1 MLVTI
6 TTRGEAAPDLSH
18 LLHKHPGRA
27 QSFDLSV
34 GTAHVFYPA
43 DTATTCTAA
52 LLLEVDAIAL
62 ARSKRYGADAQALS
76 RYVNDRPY
84 ASTSMLA
91 LAIGQV
97 FRSAMGGRSASRP
110 ERAAAPM
117 DLELALTSVPSEV
130 DEHGTGLAT
139 RLFAPL
145 GWTVEETRRPLDETR
160 PEWGDAATVGLRLRG
175 QVRLADALRQLTVL
189 LPVLD
194 DAKHYWVG
202 DDEVGMLLRRGEG
215 WLAGHPLRELI
226 TTRSLAHQRGLVDD
240 ATTRLLGVDAD
251 LDAGVADGGRVDAGA
266 EDGVRA
272 GDGPGGTTPVGTA
285 PHVDDVPAGT
295 PLYRRRAEA
304 VLTALADVRARTV
317 ADVGCGE
324 GALLQ
329 HLFADR
335 SFTTVIG
342 TDVAPRGLARAERR
356 LRLDDVS
363 DEQRARVRLL
373 QSSVTYSDDRIAGLD
388 AVVLMEVVEHVDP
401 ERLPALE
408 ASVFEAARP
417 GAVVV
422 TTPNAEHNVRYEH
435 LAPGRFRHPDH
446 RFEWT
451 RAEFRAWAQAVG
463 DRHGYTVELRPV
475 GDDDPEVGPPTQ
487 LALFRRT
494 TSATTISDTTTSTT
508 TATGGTA

>member
-1 MLVTI
+1 MLVTLS
-6 TTRGEAAPDLSH
+6 TRGEAAPDLSH

-43 DTATTCTAA
+43 DTAEVCTAA
-52 LLLEVDAIAL
+52 LLLEIDAVAL

-84 ASTSMLA
+84 VSTSMLA

-97 FRSAMGGRSASRP
+97 FRSAMAGKSESRP

-117 DLELALTSVPSEV
+117 DLDVALTSVPSET
-130 DEHGTGLAT
+130 DAHGVGLAT

-145 GWTVEETRRPLDETR
+145 GWAVEETRRPLDDTR
-160 PEWGDAATVGLRLRG
+160 PEWGDARTVGLRLRG
-175 QVRLADALRQLTVL
+175 SVRLADALRQLTVL

-202 DDEVGMLLRRGEG
+202 DDEVGKLLRRGEG
-215 WLAGHPLRELI
+215 WLAEHPLRDLI
-226 TTRSLAHQRGLVDD
+226 TTRSLAHQRSLVED
-240 ATTRLLGVDAD
+240 ATSRLLG
-251 LDAGVADGGRVDAGA
+251 LDETSAATAGGA
-266 EDGVRA
+266 AATSDRTEA
-272 GDGPGGTTPVGTA
+272 A
-285 PHVDDVPAGT
+285 AET
-295 PLYRRRAEA
+295 PLHRRRADA
-304 VLTALADVRARTV
+304 VLTALADTGASTV

-324 GALLQ
+324 GALLR
-329 HLFADR
+329 HLVADR
-335 SFTTVIG
+335 TFTTVIG
-342 TDVAPRGLARAERR
+342 TDVAPRELERAERR
-356 LRLDDVS
+356 LHLDEAS

-388 AVVLMEVVEHVDP
+388 AIVLMEVVEHVDP

-408 ASVFEAARP
+408 TSVFAAARP
-417 GAVVV
+417 AAVVV
-422 TTPNAEHNVRYEH
+422 TTPNAEHNVRFER
-435 LAPGRFRHPDH
+435 LAAGRFRHSDH

-451 RAEFRAWAQAVG
+451 RDEFRAWATAVG
-463 DRHGYTVELRPV
+463 DRHGYTTEFRPV

-487 LALFRRT
+487 LALFRRLRG
-494 TSATTISDTTTSTT
+494 SEDA
-508 TATGGTA
+508 A

>member
-1 MLVTI
+1 MLVTLS
-6 TTRGEAAPDLSH
+6 TRGEAAPDLSH

-43 DTATTCTAA
+43 DTAQVCTAA
-52 LLLEVDAIAL
+52 LLLEIDAVAL

-84 ASTSMLA
+84 VSTSMLA

-97 FRSAMGGRSASRP
+97 FRSAMAGKSESRP
-110 ERAAAPM
+110 ERAAAPI
-117 DLELALTSVPSEV
+117 DLDVALTSVPSEA
-130 DEHGTGLAT
+130 DEHGVGLAT

-145 GWTVEETRRPLDETR
+145 GWAVEETRRPLDDTR
-160 PEWGDAATVGLRLRG
+160 PEWGDATTVELRLRG
-175 QVRLADALRQLTVL
+175 SVRLSDALRQLTVL

-202 DDEVGMLLRRGEG
+202 DDEVGKLLRRGEG
-215 WLAGHPLRELI
+215 WLAEHPLRDLI
-226 TTRSLAHQRGLVDD
+226 TTRSLAHQRSLVEDATSRLLGLDETSDASTDGAD
-240 ATTRLLGVDAD
+240 ATTDGAYPTTDRTDA
-251 LDAGVADGGRVDAGA
+251 AV
-266 EDGVRA
+266 E
-272 GDGPGGTTPVGTA
+272 
-285 PHVDDVPAGT
+285 T

-304 VLTALADVRARTV
+304 VLTALADTGARTV

-324 GALLQ
+324 GALLR
-329 HLFADR
+329 HLVADR
-335 SFTTVIG
+335 TFTTVIG
-342 TDVAPRGLARAERR
+342 TDVAPRELERAERR
-356 LRLDDVS
+356 LHLDEAS

-388 AVVLMEVVEHVDP
+388 AIVLMEVVEHVDP

-408 ASVFEAARP
+408 TSVFAAARP
-417 GAVVV
+417 AAVVV
-422 TTPNAEHNVRYEH
+422 TTPNAEHNVRFER
-435 LAPGRFRHPDH
+435 LAAGRFRHPDH

-451 RAEFRAWAQAVG
+451 RDQFRAWATAVG
-463 DRHGYTVELRPV
+463 DRHGYTTEFRSV

-487 LALFRRT
+487 LALFRRLHG
-494 TSATTISDTTTSTT
+494 SEA
-508 TATGGTA
+508 AA

>member
-6 TTRGEAAPDLSH
+6 TTRGDAAPDLSH

-34 GTAHVFYPA
+34 GTAHVFYPV
-43 DTATTCTAA
+43 DTPDVCSAA

-62 ARSKRYGADAQALS
+62 ACSKRYGVDAQALS

-97 FRSAMGGRSASRP
+97 FRSAMGGRSTSRP
-110 ERAAAPM
+110 ERAAAPI

-130 DEHGTGLAT
+130 DEHGVGLAS

-145 GWTVEETRRPLDETR
+145 GWDVDETRRPLDDTR

-175 QVRLADALRQLTVL
+175 RVRLSDALRQLTVL

-215 WLAGHPLRELI
+215 WLAEHPLRELI
-226 TTRSLAHQRGLVDD
+226 TSRSLAHQRSLVDD
-240 ATTRLLGVDAD
+240 ATSRLLG
-251 LDAGVADGGRVDAGA
+251 LDGT
-266 EDGVRA
+266 A
-272 GDGPGGTTPVGTA
+272 GDGGAVDAPVDEASADDDGTSA
-285 PHVDDVPAGT
+285 RET

-304 VLTALADVRARTV
+304 VLTALADVQAHTV

-324 GALLQ
+324 GALLR

-335 SFTTVIG
+335 SFTTIIG
-342 TDVAPRGLARAERR
+342 TDVAPRELARAERR

-373 QSSVTYSDDRIAGLD
+373 RSSVTYSDDRIAGLD

-408 ASVFEAARP
+408 ASVFLAARP
-417 GAVVV
+417 AAVVV
-422 TTPNAEHNVRYEH
+422 TTPNAEHNVRFAS
-435 LAPGRFRHPDH
+435 LAAGRFRHPDH

-451 RAEFRAWAQAVG
+451 RDEFRTWAQAVA
-463 DRHGYTVELRPV
+463 DRHGYTVEHRPV

-487 LALFRRT
+487 LALFRRHT
-494 TSATTISDTTTSTT
+494 TSSPTNGSLTTISTT
-508 TATGGTA
+508 TGGTAA

>member
-6 TTRGEAAPDLSH
+6 TTRGDAAPDLSH

-43 DTATTCTAA
+43 DTPDECTAA

-97 FRSAMGGRSASRP
+97 FRSAMGGRSTSRP
-110 ERAAAPM
+110 ERAAEPM
-117 DLELALTSVPSEV
+117 DLELGLTSVPSEV
-130 DEHGTGLAT
+130 DEHGVGLAT

-145 GWTVEETRRPLDETR
+145 GWDVEETRRPLDDTR

-175 QVRLADALRQLTVL
+175 RVRLADALRQLTVL

-215 WLAGHPLRELI
+215 WLAEHPLRELI
-226 TTRSLAHQRGLVDD
+226 TTRSLAHQRSLVDD
-240 ATTRLLGVDAD
+240 ATGRLLR
-251 LDAGVADGGRVDAGA
+251 LDGT
-266 EDGVRA
+266 A
-272 GDGPGGTTPVGTA
+272 GDGGAVDAPVDEAPADDDSTA
-285 PHVDDVPAGT
+285 TAET

-304 VLTALADVRARTV
+304 VLTALADVQAHTV

-324 GALLQ
+324 GALLR

-335 SFTTVIG
+335 SFTTIIG
-342 TDVAPRGLARAERR
+342 TDVAPRELARAERR

-408 ASVFEAARP
+408 ASVFQAARP
-417 GAVVV
+417 AAVVV
-422 TTPNAEHNVRYEH
+422 TTPNAEHNVRFAS
-435 LAPGRFRHPDH
+435 LAAGRFRHPDH

-451 RAEFRAWAQAVG
+451 RDEFRTWAQGVG
-463 DRHGYTVELRPV
+463 DRHGYTVEHRPV

-487 LALFRRT
+487 LALFRRHT
-494 TSATTISDTTTSTT
+494 TGGPTTTSQT
-508 TATGGTA
+508 TGGTAA

>member
-1 MLVTI
+1 VLVTLS
-6 TTRGEAAPDLSH
+6 TRGEAAPDLSH

-43 DTATTCTAA
+43 DTAEVCTAA
-52 LLLEVDAIAL
+52 LLLEIDAVAL

-84 ASTSMLA
+84 VSTSMLA

-97 FRSAMGGRSASRP
+97 FRSAMAGKSESRP

-117 DLELALTSVPSEV
+117 DLDVALTSVPSET
-130 DEHGTGLAT
+130 DAHGVGLAT

-145 GWTVEETRRPLDETR
+145 GWAVEETRRPLDDTR
-160 PEWGDAATVGLRLRG
+160 PEWGDARTVGLRLRG
-175 QVRLADALRQLTVL
+175 SVRLADALRQLTVL

-202 DDEVGMLLRRGEG
+202 DDEVGKLLRRGEG
-215 WLAGHPLRELI
+215 WLAEHPLRDLI
-226 TTRSLAHQRGLVDD
+226 TTRSLAHQRSLVED
-240 ATTRLLGVDAD
+240 ATSRLLG
-251 LDAGVADGGRVDAGA
+251 LDETSAATAGGA
-266 EDGVRA
+266 AATSDRTEA
-272 GDGPGGTTPVGTA
+272 A
-285 PHVDDVPAGT
+285 AET
-295 PLYRRRAEA
+295 PLHRRRADA
-304 VLTALADVRARTV
+304 VLTALADTGASTV

-324 GALLQ
+324 GALLR
-329 HLFADR
+329 HLVADR
-335 SFTTVIG
+335 TFTTVIG
-342 TDVAPRGLARAERR
+342 TDVAPRELERAERR
-356 LRLDDVS
+356 LHLDEAS

-388 AVVLMEVVEHVDP
+388 AIVLMEVVEHVDP

-408 ASVFEAARP
+408 TSVFAAARP
-417 GAVVV
+417 AAVVV
-422 TTPNAEHNVRYEH
+422 TTPNAEHNVRFER
-435 LAPGRFRHPDH
+435 LAAGRFRHSDH

-451 RAEFRAWAQAVG
+451 RDEFRAWATAVG
-463 DRHGYTVELRPV
+463 DRHGYTTEFRPV

-487 LALFRRT
+487 LALFRRLRG
-494 TSATTISDTTTSTT
+494 SEDA
-508 TATGGTA
+508 A

>member
-1 MLVTI
+1 VLVTLS
-6 TTRGEAAPDLSH
+6 TRGEAAPDLSH

-43 DTATTCTAA
+43 DTAEVCTAA
-52 LLLEVDAIAL
+52 LLLEIDAVAL

-84 ASTSMLA
+84 VSTSMLA

-97 FRSAMGGRSASRP
+97 FRSAMAGKSESRP

-117 DLELALTSVPSEV
+117 DLDVALTSVPSEP
-130 DEHGTGLAT
+130 DAHGVGLAT

-145 GWTVEETRRPLDETR
+145 GWAVEETRRPLDDTR
-160 PEWGDAATVGLRLRG
+160 PEWGDARTVGLRLRG
-175 QVRLADALRQLTVL
+175 SVRLSDALRQLTVL

-202 DDEVGMLLRRGEG
+202 DDEVGKLLRRGEG
-215 WLAGHPLRELI
+215 WLAEHPLRDLI
-226 TTRSLAHQRGLVDD
+226 TTRSLAHQRSLVED
-240 ATTRLLGVDAD
+240 ATSRLLE
-251 LDAGVADGGRVDAGA
+251 LDETSTATADGAAATTDRTEAAA
-266 EDGVRA
+266 E
-272 GDGPGGTTPVGTA
+272 
-285 PHVDDVPAGT
+285 T
-295 PLYRRRAEA
+295 PLHRRRADA
-304 VLTALADVRARTV
+304 VLTALADTGASTV

-324 GALLQ
+324 GALLR
-329 HLFADR
+329 HLVADR

-342 TDVAPRGLARAERR
+342 TDVAPRELERAERR
-356 LRLDDVS
+356 LHLDEAS

-388 AVVLMEVVEHVDP
+388 AIVLMEVVEHVDP

-408 ASVFEAARP
+408 TSVFAAARP
-417 GAVVV
+417 AAVVV
-422 TTPNAEHNVRYEH
+422 TTPNAEHNVRFER
-435 LAPGRFRHPDH
+435 LAAGRFRHSDH

-451 RAEFRAWAQAVG
+451 RDEFRAWATAVG
-463 DRHGYTVELRPV
+463 DRHGYTTEFRPV

-487 LALFRRT
+487 LALFRRLRG
-494 TSATTISDTTTSTT
+494 SEDA
-508 TATGGTA
+508 A

>member
-1 MLVTI
+1 VLVTLS
-6 TTRGEAAPDLSH
+6 TRGEAAPDLSH

-43 DTATTCTAA
+43 DTAEVCTAA
-52 LLLEVDAIAL
+52 LLLEIDAVAL

-84 ASTSMLA
+84 VSTSMLA

-97 FRSAMGGRSASRP
+97 FRSAMAGKSESRP

-117 DLELALTSVPSEV
+117 DLDVALTSVPSEP
-130 DEHGTGLAT
+130 DAHGVGLAT

-145 GWTVEETRRPLDETR
+145 GWAVEETRRPLDDTR
-160 PEWGDAATVGLRLRG
+160 PEWGDARTVGLRLRG
-175 QVRLADALRQLTVL
+175 SVRLSDALRQLTVL

-202 DDEVGMLLRRGEG
+202 DDEVGKLLRRGEG
-215 WLAGHPLRELI
+215 WLAEHPLRDLI
-226 TTRSLAHQRGLVDD
+226 TTRSLAHQRSLVED
-240 ATTRLLGVDAD
+240 ATSRLLG
-251 LDAGVADGGRVDAGA
+251 LDETSAATADGAAATSDRTEAAA
-266 EDGVRA
+266 E
-272 GDGPGGTTPVGTA
+272 
-285 PHVDDVPAGT
+285 T
-295 PLYRRRAEA
+295 PLHRRRADA
-304 VLTALADVRARTV
+304 VLTALADTGASTV

-324 GALLQ
+324 GALLR
-329 HLFADR
+329 HLVADR
-335 SFTTVIG
+335 TFTTVIG
-342 TDVAPRGLARAERR
+342 TDVAPRELERAERR
-356 LRLDDVS
+356 LHLDEAS

-388 AVVLMEVVEHVDP
+388 AIVLMEVVEHVDP

-408 ASVFEAARP
+408 TSVFAAARP
-417 GAVVV
+417 AAVVV
-422 TTPNAEHNVRYEH
+422 TTPNAEHNVRFER
-435 LAPGRFRHPDH
+435 LAAGRFRHSDH

-451 RAEFRAWAQAVG
+451 RDEFRAWATAVG
-463 DRHGYTVELRPV
+463 DRHGYTTEFRPV

-487 LALFRRT
+487 LALFRRLRG
-494 TSATTISDTTTSTT
+494 SEDA
-508 TATGGTA
+508 A

>member
-6 TTRGEAAPDLSH
+6 TTRGDAAPDLSH

-43 DTATTCTAA
+43 DTPDTCTAA

-110 ERAAAPM
+110 ERAAEAL

-130 DEHGTGLAT
+130 DEHGVGLAT

-145 GWTVEETRRPLDETR
+145 GWDVEETRRPLDDTR

-175 QVRLADALRQLTVL
+175 RVRLADALRQLTVL

-202 DDEVGMLLRRGEG
+202 DDEVGMLLHRGEG
-215 WLAGHPLRELI
+215 WLAAHPLRELI
-226 TTRSLAHQRGLVDD
+226 TTRSLAHQRSLVDD
-240 ATTRLLGVDAD
+240 ATSRLLG
-251 LDAGVADGGRVDAGA
+251 LDGA
-266 EDGVRA
+266 A
-272 GDGPGGTTPVGTA
+272 GDGGAVDTAVDEAPADDDGTTA
-285 PHVDDVPAGT
+285 PSET

-304 VLTALADVRARTV
+304 VLTALADVQAHTV

-324 GALLQ
+324 GALLR

-335 SFTTVIG
+335 SFTTIIG
-342 TDVAPRGLARAERR
+342 TDVAPRELARAERR

-408 ASVFEAARP
+408 ASVFQAARP
-417 GAVVV
+417 VAVVV
-422 TTPNAEHNVRYEH
+422 TTPNAEHNVRFAS
-435 LAPGRFRHPDH
+435 LAAGRFRHPDH

-451 RAEFRAWAQAVG
+451 RDEFRTWAQAVG
-463 DRHGYTVELRPV
+463 DRHGYTVEHRPV

-487 LALFRRT
+487 LALFRRHT
-494 TSATTISDTTTSTT
+494 TGSHT
-508 TATGGTA
+508 TASPTTGGTAA

>member
-43 DTATTCTAA
+43 DTTTTCTAA

-97 FRSAMGGRSASRP
+97 FRSAMGGRSTSRP

-145 GWTVEETRRPLDETR
+145 GWTVEETRPPLDETR
-160 PEWGDAATVGLRLRG
+160 PEWGDAATVGLRLQG

-215 WLAGHPLRELI
+215 WLAEHPLRELI

-240 ATTRLLGVDAD
+240 ATSRLLGVDAG
-251 LDAGVADGGRVDAGA
+251 LDAGVADGGRIDAGA
-266 EDGVRA
+266 EDGVRRA
-272 GDGPGGTTPVGTA
+272 TEPGGTAT
-285 PHVDDVPAGT
+285 VDASPLIDDLHTET
-295 PLYRRRAEA
+295 PLYHRRAEA
-304 VLTALADVRARTV
+304 VLAALADVQARTV

-324 GALLQ
+324 GALLR

-342 TDVAPRGLARAERR
+342 TDVAPRELARAERR

-401 ERLPALE
+401 ARLSALE
-408 ASVFEAARP
+408 ASVFQAARP
-417 GAVVV
+417 GAVVL

-435 LAPGRFRHPDH
+435 LAAGRFRHPDH

-451 RAEFRAWAQAVG
+451 RAEFRAWAQAAG
-463 DRHGYTVELRPV
+463 DRHGYTVEFRPV
-475 GDDDPEVGPPTQ
+475 GEDDPEVGPPTQ

-494 TSATTISDTTTSTT
+494 TTTRSTSP
-508 TATGGTA
+508 TGGTDA

>member
-6 TTRGEAAPDLSH
+6 TTRGDAAPDLSH

-43 DTATTCTAA
+43 DTPDTCTAA

-110 ERAAAPM
+110 ERAAEAL

-130 DEHGTGLAT
+130 DEHGIGLAT

-145 GWTVEETRRPLDETR
+145 GWDVEETRRPLDDTR

-175 QVRLADALRQLTVL
+175 RVRLADALRQLTVL

-215 WLAGHPLRELI
+215 WLAAHPLRELI
-226 TTRSLAHQRGLVDD
+226 TTRSLAHQRSLVDD
-240 ATTRLLGVDAD
+240 ATSRLLG
-251 LDAGVADGGRVDAGA
+251 LDGA
-266 EDGVRA
+266 A
-272 GDGPGGTTPVGTA
+272 GDGGAVDTAVDEAPADDDGTTA
-285 PHVDDVPAGT
+285 PSET

-304 VLTALADVRARTV
+304 VLTALADVQAHTV

-324 GALLQ
+324 GALLR

-335 SFTTVIG
+335 SFTTIIG
-342 TDVAPRGLARAERR
+342 TDVAPRELARAERR

-388 AVVLMEVVEHVDP
+388 AAVLMEVVEHVDP

-408 ASVFEAARP
+408 ASVFQAARP
-417 GAVVV
+417 AAVVV
-422 TTPNAEHNVRYEH
+422 TTPNAEHNVRFAS
-435 LAPGRFRHPDH
+435 LAAGRFRHPDH

-451 RAEFRAWAQAVG
+451 RDEFRTWAQAVG
-463 DRHGYTVELRPV
+463 DRHGYTVEHRPV

-487 LALFRRT
+487 LALFRRH
-494 TSATTISDTTTSTT
+494 T
-508 TATGGTA
+508 TASPTTGGTAA

>member
-1 MLVTI
+1 MLVTLS
-6 TTRGEAAPDLSH
+6 TRGEAAPDLSH

-43 DTATTCTAA
+43 DTAEVCTAA
-52 LLLEVDAIAL
+52 LLLEIDAVAL

-84 ASTSMLA
+84 VSTSMLA

-97 FRSAMGGRSASRP
+97 FRSAMAGKSESRP

-117 DLELALTSVPSEV
+117 DLDVALTSVPSES
-130 DEHGTGLAT
+130 DAHGVGLAT

-145 GWTVEETRRPLDETR
+145 GWAVEETRRPLDDTR
-160 PEWGDAATVGLRLRG
+160 PEWGDARTVGLRLRG
-175 QVRLADALRQLTVL
+175 SVRLSDALRQLTVL

-202 DDEVGMLLRRGEG
+202 DDEVGKLLRRGEG
-215 WLAGHPLRELI
+215 WLAEHPLRDLI
-226 TTRSLAHQRGLVDD
+226 TTRSLAHQRSLVED
-240 ATTRLLGVDAD
+240 ATSRLLG
-251 LDAGVADGGRVDAGA
+251 LDETSTATADGAAATTDRTEAAA
-266 EDGVRA
+266 E
-272 GDGPGGTTPVGTA
+272 
-285 PHVDDVPAGT
+285 T
-295 PLYRRRAEA
+295 PLHRRRADA
-304 VLTALADVRARTV
+304 VLTALADTGASTV

-324 GALLQ
+324 GALLR
-329 HLFADR
+329 HLVADR
-335 SFTTVIG
+335 TFTTVIG
-342 TDVAPRGLARAERR
+342 TDVAPRELERAERR
-356 LRLDDVS
+356 LHLDEAS

-388 AVVLMEVVEHVDP
+388 AIVLMEVVEHVDP

-408 ASVFEAARP
+408 TSVFAAARP
-417 GAVVV
+417 AAVVV
-422 TTPNAEHNVRYEH
+422 TTPNAEHNVRFER
-435 LAPGRFRHPDH
+435 LAAGRFRHSDH

-451 RAEFRAWAQAVG
+451 RDEFRAWATAVG
-463 DRHGYTVELRPV
+463 DRHGYTTEFRPV

-487 LALFRRT
+487 LALFRRLRG
-494 TSATTISDTTTSTT
+494 SEDA
-508 TATGGTA
+508 A

>member
-6 TTRGEAAPDLSH
+6 TTRGDAAPDLSH
-18 LLHKHPGRA
+18 LLHKHPERA

-43 DTATTCTAA
+43 DTPDECTAA

-110 ERAAAPM
+110 ERAAEPL

-130 DEHGTGLAT
+130 DEHGVGLAT

-145 GWTVEETRRPLDETR
+145 GWDVEETRRPLDDTR

-175 QVRLADALRQLTVL
+175 RVRLADALRQLTVL

-202 DDEVGMLLRRGEG
+202 DDEVGTLLRRGEG

-226 TTRSLAHQRGLVDD
+226 TTRSLAHQRSLVDD
-240 ATTRLLGVDAD
+240 ATGRLLG
-251 LDAGVADGGRVDAGA
+251 LDGA
-266 EDGVRA
+266 A
-272 GDGPGGTTPVGTA
+272 GDGGAVVGGAGDTAVDEVSADDDGTTA
-285 PHVDDVPAGT
+285 PPET

-304 VLTALADVRARTV
+304 VLTALADVQAHTV

-324 GALLQ
+324 GALLR

-335 SFTTVIG
+335 SFTTIIG
-342 TDVAPRGLARAERR
+342 TDVAPRELARAERR

-408 ASVFEAARP
+408 ASVFQAARP
-417 GAVVV
+417 AAVVV
-422 TTPNAEHNVRYEH
+422 TTPNAEHNVRFPS
-435 LAPGRFRHPDH
+435 LAAGRFRHPDH

-451 RAEFRAWAQAVG
+451 RDEFRRWAQAVG
-463 DRHGYTVELRPV
+463 DRHGYTVEHRPV

-487 LALFRRT
+487 LALFRRHT
-494 TSATTISDTTTSTT
+494 TGSHTTTSPTT
-508 TATGGTA
+508 TSPTTGGTAA

>member
-27 QSFDLSV
+27 QAFDLSV

-43 DTATTCTAA
+43 DTADVCTAA
-52 LLLEVDAIAL
+52 LLLEVDPIAL

-84 ASTSMLA
+84 AATSMLA
-91 LAIGQV
+91 LAIAQV
-97 FRSAMGGRSASRP
+97 FRSAMGGHSASRP
-110 ERAAAPM
+110 ERAAAPL
-117 DLELALTSVPSEV
+117 DLEIALTSVPSEV
-130 DEHGTGLAT
+130 DAHGTGMAT

-145 GWTVEETRRPLDETR
+145 GWDVDEARAPLDPTR
-160 PEWGDAATVGLRLRG
+160 PEWGDAGTVGLRLRG
-175 QVRLADALRQLTVL
+175 RVRLSDALRQLTVL

-202 DDEVGMLLRRGEG
+202 DDEVGTLLRRGEG
-215 WLAGHPLRELI
+215 WLAAHPLRGLI
-226 TTRSLAHQRGLVDD
+226 TSRSLAHQRALVDD
-240 ATTRLLGVDAD
+240 ATTRLLG
-251 LDAGVADGGRVDAGA
+251 LDDGSATGAVPAGAGVDDDGAADEVS
-266 EDGVRA
+266 
-272 GDGPGGTTPVGTA
+272 TS
-285 PHVDDVPAGT
+285 DDVPVET

-304 VLTALADVRARTV
+304 VLTALADVRAHTV

-324 GALLQ
+324 GALLR

-342 TDVAPRGLARAERR
+342 TDVAPRELARAERR

-401 ERLPALE
+401 DRLPALE
-408 ASVFEAARP
+408 ASVFGAARP
-417 GAVVV
+417 GAVIV
-422 TTPNAEHNVRYEH
+422 TTPNAEHNVRFEH
-435 LAPGRFRHPDH
+435 LATGRFRHPDH

-451 RAEFRAWAQAVG
+451 RAEFRTWATAVG
-463 DRHGYTVELRPV
+463 DRHGYTVEFRPV
-475 GDDDPEVGPPTQ
+475 GDDDPAVGPPTQ

-494 TSATTISDTTTSTT
+494 TATATTTTTTT
-508 TATGGTA
+508 PTATTSTGGTA

>member
-6 TTRGEAAPDLSH
+6 TTRGDAAPDLSH

-43 DTATTCTAA
+43 DTPDTCTAA

-97 FRSAMGGRSASRP
+97 FRSAMGGRSTSRP
-110 ERAAAPM
+110 ERAAEAL

-130 DEHGTGLAT
+130 DEHGVGLAT

-145 GWTVEETRRPLDETR
+145 GWDVEETRRPLDDTR
-160 PEWGDAATVGLRLRG
+160 PEWGDSATVGLRLRG
-175 QVRLADALRQLTVL
+175 RVRLADALRQLTVL

-215 WLAGHPLRELI
+215 WLAAHPLRELI
-226 TTRSLAHQRGLVDD
+226 TTRSLAHQRSLVDD
-240 ATTRLLGVDAD
+240 ATSRLLG
-251 LDAGVADGGRVDAGA
+251 LDGA
-266 EDGVRA
+266 A
-272 GDGPGGTTPVGTA
+272 GDGGAVGTA
-285 PHVDDVPAGT
+285 VDEPPADDDGTTAPSET

-304 VLTALADVRARTV
+304 VLTALADVQAHTV

-324 GALLQ
+324 GALLR

-335 SFTTVIG
+335 SFTTIIG
-342 TDVAPRGLARAERR
+342 TDVAPRELARAERR

-408 ASVFEAARP
+408 ASVFQAARP
-417 GAVVV
+417 AAVVV
-422 TTPNAEHNVRYEH
+422 TTPNAEHNVRFAS
-435 LAPGRFRHPDH
+435 LAAGRFRHPDH

-451 RAEFRAWAQAVG
+451 RDEFRTWAQAVG
-463 DRHGYTVELRPV
+463 DRHGYTVEHRPV

-487 LALFRRT
+487 LALFRRHT
-494 TSATTISDTTTSTT
+494 TGSHT
-508 TATGGTA
+508 TASPTTGGTAA

>member
-1 MLVTI
+1 MLVTLS
-6 TTRGEAAPDLSH
+6 TRGEAAPDLSH

-43 DTATTCTAA
+43 DTAEVCTAA
-52 LLLEVDAIAL
+52 LLLEIDAVAL

-84 ASTSMLA
+84 VSTSMLA

-97 FRSAMGGRSASRP
+97 FRSAMAGKSESRP

-117 DLELALTSVPSEV
+117 DLDVALTSVPSEP
-130 DEHGTGLAT
+130 DAHGVGLAT

-145 GWTVEETRRPLDETR
+145 GWAVEETRRPLDDTR
-160 PEWGDAATVGLRLRG
+160 PEWGDARTVELRLRG
-175 QVRLADALRQLTVL
+175 SVRLSEALRQLTVL

-202 DDEVGMLLRRGEG
+202 DDEVGKLLRRGEG
-215 WLAGHPLRELI
+215 WLAEHPLRDLI
-226 TTRSLAHQRGLVDD
+226 TTRSLAHQRSLVED
-240 ATTRLLGVDAD
+240 ATSRLLG
-251 LDAGVADGGRVDAGA
+251 LDETSAATADGAAATTDRTEAAA
-266 EDGVRA
+266 E
-272 GDGPGGTTPVGTA
+272 
-285 PHVDDVPAGT
+285 T

-304 VLTALADVRARTV
+304 VLTALADTGARTV

-324 GALLQ
+324 GALLR
-329 HLFADR
+329 HLVADR
-335 SFTTVIG
+335 TFTTVIG
-342 TDVAPRGLARAERR
+342 TDVAPRELERAERR
-356 LRLDDVS
+356 LHLDEAS

-388 AVVLMEVVEHVDP
+388 AIVLMEVVEHVDP

-408 ASVFEAARP
+408 TSVFAAARP
-417 GAVVV
+417 TAVVV
-422 TTPNAEHNVRYEH
+422 TTPNAEHNVRFER
-435 LAPGRFRHPDH
+435 LAAGRFRHADH

-451 RAEFRAWAQAVG
+451 RDEFRAWATAVG
-463 DRHGYTVELRPV
+463 DRHGYTTEFRPV

-487 LALFRRT
+487 LALFRRLRG
-494 TSATTISDTTTSTT
+494 SEDA
-508 TATGGTA
+508 A

>member
-6 TTRGEAAPDLSH
+6 TTRGDAAPDLSH
-18 LLHKHPGRA
+18 LLHKHPERA

-43 DTATTCTAA
+43 DTPDECTAA

-97 FRSAMGGRSASRP
+97 FRSAMGGRSTSRP
-110 ERAAAPM
+110 ERAAEPM
-117 DLELALTSVPSEV
+117 DLELGLTSVPSEV
-130 DEHGTGLAT
+130 DEHGVGLAT

-145 GWTVEETRRPLDETR
+145 GWDVEETRRPLDDTR

-175 QVRLADALRQLTVL
+175 RVRLADALRQLTVL

-215 WLAGHPLRELI
+215 WLAEHPLRELI
-226 TTRSLAHQRGLVDD
+226 TTRSLAHQRSLVDD
-240 ATTRLLGVDAD
+240 ATGRLLG
-251 LDAGVADGGRVDAGA
+251 LDGT
-266 EDGVRA
+266 A
-272 GDGPGGTTPVGTA
+272 GDGGAVDTA
-285 PHVDDVPAGT
+285 VDDGATHPPET

-304 VLTALADVRARTV
+304 VLTALADVQAHTV

-324 GALLQ
+324 GALLR

-335 SFTTVIG
+335 SFTTIIG
-342 TDVAPRGLARAERR
+342 TDVAPRELARAERR

-408 ASVFEAARP
+408 ASVFQAARP
-417 GAVVV
+417 AAVVV
-422 TTPNAEHNVRYEH
+422 TTPNAEHNVRFAS
-435 LAPGRFRHPDH
+435 LAAGRFRHPDH

-451 RAEFRAWAQAVG
+451 RDEFRTWAQAVG
-463 DRHGYTVELRPV
+463 DRHGYTVEHRPV

-487 LALFRRT
+487 LALFRRHT
-494 TSATTISDTTTSTT
+494 TGGQTTTSPTT
-508 TATGGTA
+508 TSPTTGGTAA

>member
-6 TTRGEAAPDLSH
+6 TTRGDAAPDLSH

-27 QSFDLSV
+27 QAFDLSV

-43 DTATTCTAA
+43 DTADVCTAA
-52 LLLEVDAIAL
+52 LLLEVDAVAL

-84 ASTSMLA
+84 ASTSMTA

-97 FRSAMGGRSASRP
+97 FRSAMGGRSTSRP
-110 ERAAAPM
+110 GRAAAPM
-117 DLELALTSVPSEV
+117 DLDIALTSVPSEV
-130 DEHGTGLAT
+130 DEQGVGLAT

-145 GWTVEETRRPLDETR
+145 GWDVEEARSALDETR
-160 PEWGDAATVGLRLRG
+160 PEWGAATTVGLRLRG
-175 QVRLADALRQLTVL
+175 RVRLADALRQLTVL

-226 TTRSLAHQRGLVDD
+226 TTRSLAHQRGLVED
-240 ATTRLLGVDAD
+240 ATTRLLDGGR
-251 LDAGVADGGRVDAGA
+251 DAGVVDGGTVDAGA
-266 EDGVRA
+266 EDGTGA
-272 GDGPGGTTPVGTA
+272 PSGPGGTTPADTT
-285 PHVDDVPAGT
+285 PPADEVVAET

-304 VLTALADVRARTV
+304 VLTALADVRAHTV

-324 GALLQ
+324 GALLR

-342 TDVAPRGLARAERR
+342 TDVAPRELARAERR

-408 ASVFEAARP
+408 ASVFQAARP

-435 LAPGRFRHPDH
+435 LAAGRFRHPDH

-451 RAEFRAWAQAVG
+451 RAAFRAWAQAVA
-463 DRHGYTVELRPV
+463 DRHGYTAEFRPV

-487 LALFRRT
+487 LALFRR
-494 TSATTISDTTTSTT
+494 ATPTTTP
-508 TATGGTA
+508 TGGTAA

>member
-27 QSFDLSV
+27 QAFDLSV

-43 DTATTCTAA
+43 DTPDECTAA
-52 LLLEVDAIAL
+52 LLVEVDAIAL
-62 ARSKRYGADAQALS
+62 AKSKRYGADAQALS

-91 LAIGQV
+91 TAIGQV
-97 FRSAMGGRSASRP
+97 FRSAMGARSASRP

-117 DLELALTSVPSEV
+117 DLELALTSVPSER
-130 DEHGTGLAT
+130 DEHGVGLAT

-145 GWTVEETRRPLDETR
+145 GWTVEETRRQLDDTR

-175 QVRLADALRQLTVL
+175 HVRLADALRQLTVL

-215 WLAGHPLRELI
+215 WLAAHPLCELI

-240 ATTRLLGVDAD
+240 ATTRLLGVDAG
-251 LDAGVADGGRVDAGA
+251 LDAGVPDGGHADDRSG
-266 EDGVRA
+266 
-272 GDGPGGTTPVGTA
+272 GTA
-285 PHVDDVPAGT
+285 PVRTAPPADDAVGET
-295 PLYRRRAEA
+295 PLYRRRAQA
-304 VLTALADVRARTV
+304 VLTALADVRAHTV

-324 GALLQ
+324 GALLR

-342 TDVAPRGLARAERR
+342 TDVSPRELARAERR

-408 ASVFEAARP
+408 ASVFQAARP

-435 LAPGRFRHPDH
+435 LAAGRFRHPDH

-451 RAEFRAWAQAVG
+451 RDEFRAWAQAVG
-463 DRHGYTVELRPV
+463 DRHGYTVEFRPV

-487 LALFRRT
+487 LALFRR
-494 TSATTISDTTTSTT
+494 ATPTSTT
-508 TATGGTA
+508 ATHTTPTGGTDA

>member
-1 MLVTI
+1 MLVTLS
-6 TTRGEAAPDLSH
+6 TRGEAAPDLSH

-43 DTATTCTAA
+43 DTAEVCTAA
-52 LLLEVDAIAL
+52 LLLEVDAVAL

-84 ASTSMLA
+84 VSTSMLA

-97 FRSAMGGRSASRP
+97 FRSAMAGKSESRP
-110 ERAAAPM
+110 ERAVAPI
-117 DLELALTSVPSEV
+117 DLEVALTSVPSER
-130 DEHGTGLAT
+130 DQHGVGLAT

-145 GWTVEETRRPLDETR
+145 GWAVEETRRPLDDTR

-175 QVRLADALRQLTVL
+175 RVRLSDALRQLTVL

-202 DDEVGMLLRRGEG
+202 DDEVGKLLRRGEG
-215 WLAGHPLRELI
+215 WLAEHPLRDLI
-226 TTRSLAHQRGLVDD
+226 TTRSLAHQHSLVED
-240 ATTRLLGVDAD
+240 ATSRLLGLDETSDAT
-251 LDAGVADGGRVDAGA
+251 ATSTTAISTTVT
-266 EDGVRA
+266 
-272 GDGPGGTTPVGTA
+272 GTTTSSTTA
-285 PHVDDVPAGT
+285 TSTTASPADVTATETGAAET

-304 VLTALADVRARTV
+304 VLTALADTGAHTV

-324 GALLQ
+324 GALLR
-329 HLFADR
+329 HLVADR
-335 SFTTVIG
+335 TFTTVIG
-342 TDVAPRGLARAERR
+342 TDVAPRELERAERR
-356 LRLDDVS
+356 LHLDEAS

-388 AVVLMEVVEHVDP
+388 AIVLMEVVEHVDP

-408 ASVFEAARP
+408 TSVFAAARP
-417 GAVVV
+417 ATVVV
-422 TTPNAEHNVRYEH
+422 TTPNAEHNVRFEQ
-435 LAPGRFRHPDH
+435 LAAGRFRHPDH

-451 RAEFRAWAQAVG
+451 RDEFRAWATAVG
-463 DRHGYTVELRPV
+463 DRHGYTTEFRPV

-487 LALFRRT
+487 LALFRRLRG
-494 TSATTISDTTTSTT
+494 SEDA
-508 TATGGTA
+508 A

>member
-139 RLFAPL
+139 RLFTPL
-145 GWTVEETRRPLDETR
+145 GWTVEEARRPLDETR

-215 WLAGHPLRELI
+215 WLAAHPLRELI

-251 LDAGVADGGRVDAGA
+251 LDAGVADGGR
-266 EDGVRA
+266 
-272 GDGPGGTTPVGTA
+272 GDGPGGTAAVDPA
-285 PHVDDVPAGT
+285 PPVDDVAAET
-295 PLYRRRAEA
+295 PLYRRRADA

-324 GALLQ
+324 GALLRR
-329 HLFADR
+329 LFADR
-335 SFTTVIG
+335 SFTTLIG
-342 TDVAPRGLARAERR
+342 TDVAPRELARAERR

-408 ASVFEAARP
+408 ASVFQAARP

-435 LAPGRFRHPDH
+435 LAAGHFRHPDH

-451 RAEFRAWAQAVG
+451 RAEFRAWGQAVG
-463 DRHGYTVELRPV
+463 DRHGYTVEFRPV

-494 TSATTISDTTTSTT
+494 TTTSTS

>member
-6 TTRGEAAPDLSH
+6 TTRGDAAADLSH

-34 GTAHVFYPA
+34 GTAHVFYPEDRA
-43 DTATTCTAA
+43 DVCTAA
-52 LLLEVDAIAL
+52 LLLEVDAISL

-97 FRSAMGGRSASRP
+97 FRSAMGGRSTSRP
-110 ERAAAPM
+110 ERAAQPM

-130 DEHGTGLAT
+130 DEHGVGLAT
-139 RLFAPL
+139 RLFVPL
-145 GWTVEETRRPLDETR
+145 GWRVEETRPLLDPTR
-160 PEWGDAATVGLRLRG
+160 PEWGDAATVGLRLHGR
-175 QVRLADALRQLTVL
+175 VRLADALRQLTVL

-215 WLAGHPLRELI
+215 WLAEHPLRELI
-226 TTRSLAHQRGLVDD
+226 TTRSLAHQRSLVED
-240 ATTRLLGVDAD
+240 ATTRLLGLDTGHVDGGST
-251 LDAGVADGGRVDAGA
+251 DAAPADGL
-266 EDGVRA
+266 
-272 GDGPGGTTPVGTA
+272 PVE
-285 PHVDDVPAGT
+285 T
-295 PLYRRRAEA
+295 PLYRRRAQA
-304 VLTALADVRARTV
+304 VLTALADVRAATV

-324 GALLQ
+324 GALLR

-335 SFTTVIG
+335 SFTTIIG
-342 TDVAPRGLARAERR
+342 TDVAPRELARAERR

-408 ASVFEAARP
+408 ASVFQAARP

-435 LAPGRFRHPDH
+435 LAAGRFRHPDH

-451 RAEFRAWAQAVG
+451 RDEFRTWATAVG
-463 DRHGYTVELRPV
+463 DRHGYTVEFRPV

-494 TSATTISDTTTSTT
+494 TASTTTGTTTSSATT
-508 TATGGTA
+508 TGGTAA

>member
-6 TTRGEAAPDLSH
+6 TTRGDAAPDLSH

-43 DTATTCTAA
+43 DTPDTCTAA

-110 ERAAAPM
+110 ERAAEAL
-117 DLELALTSVPSEV
+117 DLELALTSAPSEV
-130 DEHGTGLAT
+130 DEHGVGLAT
-139 RLFAPL
+139 RLFTPL
-145 GWTVEETRRPLDETR
+145 GWDVEETRRPLDDTR

-175 QVRLADALRQLTVL
+175 RVRLADALRQLTVL

-202 DDEVGMLLRRGEG
+202 DDEVGMLLHRGEG
-215 WLAGHPLRELI
+215 WLAAHPLRELI
-226 TTRSLAHQRGLVDD
+226 TTRSLAHQRSLVDD
-240 ATTRLLGVDAD
+240 ATSRLLG
-251 LDAGVADGGRVDAGA
+251 LDGA
-266 EDGVRA
+266 A
-272 GDGPGGTTPVGTA
+272 GDGGAVDTAVDEAPADDDGTTA
-285 PHVDDVPAGT
+285 PSET

-304 VLTALADVRARTV
+304 VLTALADVQAHTV

-324 GALLQ
+324 GALLR

-335 SFTTVIG
+335 SFTTIIG
-342 TDVAPRGLARAERR
+342 TDVAPRELARAERR

-408 ASVFEAARP
+408 ASVFQAARP
-417 GAVVV
+417 AAVVV
-422 TTPNAEHNVRYEH
+422 TTPNAEHNVRFAS
-435 LAPGRFRHPDH
+435 LAAGRFRHPDH

-451 RAEFRAWAQAVG
+451 RDEFRTWAQAVG
-463 DRHGYTVELRPV
+463 DRHGYMVEHRPV

-487 LALFRRT
+487 LALFRRHT
-494 TSATTISDTTTSTT
+494 TGSHT
-508 TATGGTA
+508 TASPTTGGTAA

>member
-6 TTRGEAAPDLSH
+6 TTRGDAAPDLSH

-34 GTAHVFYPA
+34 GTAYVFYPA
-43 DTATTCTAA
+43 DTPDECTAA

-97 FRSAMGGRSASRP
+97 FRSAMGGRSTSRP
-110 ERAAAPM
+110 ERAAEPM
-117 DLELALTSVPSEV
+117 DLELGLTSVPSEV
-130 DEHGTGLAT
+130 DEHGAGLAT

-145 GWTVEETRRPLDETR
+145 GWDVEETRRLLDDTR

-175 QVRLADALRQLTVL
+175 RVRLADALRQLTVL

-215 WLAGHPLRELI
+215 WLAEHPLRELI
-226 TTRSLAHQRGLVDD
+226 TTRSLAHQRSLVDD
-240 ATTRLLGVDAD
+240 ATGRLLG
-251 LDAGVADGGRVDAGA
+251 LDGT
-266 EDGVRA
+266 A
-272 GDGPGGTTPVGTA
+272 GDGGSVDAPVDEA
-285 PHVDDVPAGT
+285 PADDDGATDRPET

-304 VLTALADVRARTV
+304 VLTALADVQAHTV

-324 GALLQ
+324 GALLR

-335 SFTTVIG
+335 SFTTIIG
-342 TDVAPRGLARAERR
+342 TDVAPRELARAERR
-356 LRLDDVS
+356 LRPDDVS

-408 ASVFEAARP
+408 ASVFQAARP
-417 GAVVV
+417 AAVVV
-422 TTPNAEHNVRYEH
+422 TTPNAEHNVRFAS
-435 LAPGRFRHPDH
+435 LAAGRFRHPDH

-451 RAEFRAWAQAVG
+451 RDEFRTWAQGVG
-463 DRHGYTVELRPV
+463 DRHGYTVEHRPV

-487 LALFRRT
+487 LALFRRHTTGGPTT
-494 TSATTISDTTTSTT
+494 TSATTTSATTTSPT
-508 TATGGTA
+508 TGGTAA